1 MDRIRFSHRI
11 FAFGSALLL
20 AGAISAGLGGCVSQ
34 VETAPLP
41 ERRPLGSEFA
51 TYEAEA
57 TSAPRRPALAGA
69 LAESAA
75 HNPTGALTL
84 RQALAL
90 ALQHSPDLAAFSW
103 EVRVREAQV
112 LQAGLFPNPEVD
124 LELENFGGSGE
135 SRGFGGAETTVQL
148 GQLIELAGKRLK
160 RRRVAALERD
170 LASWDYE
177 IRRLEVFTEVVQA
190 FVDVN
195 AAQERLS
202 LAEELLRL
210 AEESLAS
217 VAKQVKAGGTS
228 PVEEIRAE
236 VAASTAQVERRRATA
251 ELAVARSRLVATWG
265 STHAIFDRAEGDLYT
280 LQTPPPFEV
289 LVSRVTQ
296 NPDLARWIQE
306 VELREA
312 VVTLEEAQK
321 IPDVTAGGG
330 VRHFSETNDAALV
343 FGVSVPLPLFDRN
356 QGAREA
362 SRRAVVKARHE
373 RRAAEVRVGAAV
385 DVAYRE
391 LRASFDEVVA
401 LRDQVL
407 PQAEE
412 AYQGVR
418 EGYLRGLF
426 RYVDVLDAQRT
437 LSELRGRQLG
447 ALRSYHSTVAELERL
462 IGEPLWTSRPGEVG
476 S

>member
-1 MDRIRFSHRI
+1 MDRIGFSHHI

-251 ELAVARSRLVATWG
+251 ELAVARSRLVETWG
-265 STHAIFDRAEGDLYT
+265 STPA
-280 LQTPPPFEV
+280 
-289 LVSRVTQ
+289 
-296 NPDLARWIQE
+296 
-306 VELREA
+306 
-312 VVTLEEAQK
+312 VTLEEAQK

-437 LSELRGRQLG
+437 LSELRGRQLE
-447 ALRSYHSTVAELERL
+447 ALRSAHSTVAELERL
-462 IGEPLWTSRPGEVG
+462 TGEPLWASRPGEVG
-476 S
+476 P

>member
-1 MDRIRFSHRI
+1 MNRIGSSRRI
-11 FAFGSALLL
+11 CAYGSALLL
-20 AGAISAGLGGCVSQ
+20 AAALSAGLGGCVSQ
-34 VETAPLP
+34 LETAPLP
-41 ERRPLGSEFA
+41 ERRPLGAEFT
-51 TYEAEA
+51 TYEAA
-57 TSAPRRPALAGA
+57 IPPAPKRPALA
-69 LAESAA
+69 AA
-75 HNPTGALTL
+75 PTGSTSHDPTGALTL
-84 RQALAL
+84 RQSLAL
-90 ALQHSPDLAAFSW
+90 ALQHSPDLASFSW
-103 EVRVREAQV
+103 EVRVREARV
-112 LQAGLFPNPEVD
+112 LQAGLFPNPEVG
-124 LELENFGGSGE
+124 LELENFAGSGPF
-135 SRGFGGAETTVQL
+135 RGFGGTETTVQL

-190 FVDVN
+190 FVDVD

-210 AEESLAS
+210 AEEALAA

-228 PVEEIRAE
+228 PIEEIRAQ
-236 VAASTAQVERRRATA
+236 VAASTARVERRRAVA
-251 ELAVARSRLVATWG
+251 ELAVNRSRLVATWG
-265 STHAIFDRAEGDLYT
+265 STHAIFDRVVGDLYV

-312 VVTLEEAQK
+312 VVRLEEARK
-321 IPDVTAGGG
+321 IPDVTAAGG
-330 VRHFSETNDAALV
+330 VRQFSENNDAALV

-373 RRAAEVRVGAAV
+373 RRAVEVRVGAAV
-385 DVAYRE
+385 DVAYRKLE
-391 LRASFDEVVA
+391 ASFEEVEA

-437 LSELRGRQLG
+437 LFELRGRQLD
-447 ALRSYHSTVAELERL
+447 ALRSYHSTVADLERL
-462 IGEPLWTSRPGEVG
+462 TGEPLWSSRPGEG
-476 S
+476 GP